1 MDFEA
6 DVNDGKFFRVKISL
20 HDGKLE
26 VNGNSYNLSDIEDVS
41 LEEGLGIN
49 RIYITYKGRKVLIA
63 EFTNRKKEG
72 LLTLYY
78 ALKNRYDGRKEEREE
93 EERKTRK
100 KKDTR
105 HFIISLI
112 SPYKYK
118 IILGTILSSILVI
131 LSLIPPYLL
140 KILINNVFQD
150 REIYLFPILIASLIS
165 VNVLNVILSA
175 LQNFILNLNGQ
186 RIVNELRL
194 KLYKHVM
201 EMSSSFIDRYNT
213 GRILSRLTTDISNTL
228 WFVTWGIPSIITN
241 VGTIVGVGVAIFLI
255 TPSLGLYALIPFPII
270 VLGTIM
276 YRKRS
281 KIAYH
286 KLWRRTADISSLLTD
301 TVPNI
306 DSIKSYV
313 KEDFES
319 KRLSRLNGEVINAQM
334 NVIKT
339 NLTWF
344 PLISASI
351 SIISVIIWYVGG
363 EEVLAGKIELGSL
376 VAFVTYTTMFYQPV
390 QNLIN
395 NVIPFTQQSLTS
407 MDRLMEVFNAESDV
421 KIADNPKKI
430 EVKGNVEFINVTF
443 SYDQV
448 KPIIK
453 DFSLEVK
460 KGEKIAIVGK
470 SGSGKS
476 TVVKLLLRLYDP
488 QSGEILIDGVPL
500 KELDLKNYREQ
511 LGLIKA
517 EPTIFYG
524 TVEYNI
530 RYGKIDAKP
539 EEIVAAAMASGAHDF
554 IMEMP
559 FAYDTHLGERGNKIS
574 SGQKQMIEIAR
585 LFLKNPKMLVLD
597 EATSSVDSYSERK
610 IMDTIIS
617 QFKDS
622 TIIMIAHRIS
632 TLYYADRIIVM
643 EEGRIV
649 EEGTLEELLKK
660 KDSKFYQIFQTQIP
674 YIEET
679 KPRIEG
685 KGFSYYLEMLKPVD
699 LEILSKNKVVYE
711 GTVYEVKSYYKP
723 FPITRPYFLLIET
736 NEGRY
741 FTVEDFRKVKGSEII
756 EEELERK
763 YFIPKIER
771 IVKIDTTGDE
781 FVWKVI
787 TNKGN
792 TSFKTRGRNS
802 LFKVDGKVFIIDTED
817 DVFEIELNAID
828 KKSAKMIDAIL

>member
-1 MDFEA
+1 MEFEA
-6 DVNDGKFFRVKISL
+6 DVNEGRFSKIKIIL

-26 VNGNSYNLSDIEDVS
+26 VNGNVYNLSDIEDVV

-49 RIYITYKGRKVLIA
+49 RIYIKNKGKKVLIA
-63 EFTNRKKEG
+63 EFTNKKKEE

-78 ALKNRYDGRKEEREE
+78 ALKNKNVEIQSPKE
-93 EERKTRK
+93 K
-100 KKDTR
+100 KRNVR
-105 HFIISLI
+105 HFLLSLI
-112 SPYKYK
+112 SPYKYRV
-118 IILGTILSSILVI
+118 ILGTILSSILVI

-140 KILINNVFQD
+140 KILINNVF
-150 REIYLFPILIASLIS
+150 EEKEVYLFIILVVSLIA
-165 VNVLNVILSA
+165 VNVLNVIISA
-175 LQNFILNLNGQ
+175 IQNFLLNLNGQ
-186 RIVNELRL
+186 RIVNSLRL

-201 EMSSSFIDRYNT
+201 DMSSSFIDRYNT

-228 WFVTWGIPSIITN
+228 WFVTWGIPAMITN
-241 VGTIVGVGVAIFLI
+241 VGTIIGVGVAIFLI
-255 TPSLGLYALIPFPII
+255 TPSLGIYSLIPFPII
-270 VLGTIM
+270 IFGTIM
-276 YRKRS
+276 YRRRS

-301 TVPNI
+301 TIPNI

-319 KRLSRLNGEVINAQM
+319 NRLSKLNSEVISSQM

-351 SIISVIIWYVGG
+351 SIITIIIWYLGG

-395 NVIPFTQQSLTS
+395 NVIPFSQQSLTS

-421 KIADNPKKI
+421 RNPAEPKKI
-430 EVKGNVEFINVTF
+430 EVRGEVELKDVTF

-453 DFSLEVK
+453 EVNLK
-460 KGEKIAIVGK
+460 VSKGEKVAIVGK

-500 KELDLKNYREQ
+500 KELDLKSYREQ
-511 LGLIKA
+511 VGLIRA

-530 RYGKIDAKP
+530 RYGKLNAKP
-539 EEIVAAAMASGAHDF
+539 EEIIASAMASGAHDF

-585 LFLKNPKMLVLD
+585 LFLKNPKMLILD
-597 EATSSVDSYSERK
+597 EATASVDSYTERK
-610 IMDTIIS
+610 IMDTLLS

-622 TIIMIAHRIS
+622 TIIMIAHRVS

-643 EEGRIV
+643 EDGRIV
-649 EEGTLEELLKK
+649 EEGTLYELIRKK
-660 KDSKFYQIFQTQIP
+660 GKFYEIFQTQIP
-674 YIEET
+674 YMEEI
-679 KPRIEG
+679 KPGIEG
-685 KGFSYYLEMLKPVD
+685 RGFNYYLEMLKPVD
-699 LEILSKNKVVYE
+699 LEVVDENKVKIS
-711 GTVYEVKSYYKP
+711 GTLYAVENFWKP
-723 FPITRPYFLLIET
+723 FPITRPSFLLIET
-736 NEGRY
+736 SEGRY
-741 FTVEDFRKVKGSEII
+741 FTVEDFRKVKGEEI
-756 EEELERK
+756 LEKVVEAR

-771 IVKIDTTGDE
+771 ILKIDTTGDE
-781 FVWKVI
+781 FVWSVI
-787 TNKGN
+787 TNKGD
-792 TSFKTRGRNS
+792 TTFKTRGRNS
-802 LFKVDGKVFIIDTED
+802 LFRVDGKVFIIDTED
-817 DVFEIELNAID
+817 DVFEIEFNSID
-828 KKSAKMIDAIL
+828 KRSAKMIDSIL